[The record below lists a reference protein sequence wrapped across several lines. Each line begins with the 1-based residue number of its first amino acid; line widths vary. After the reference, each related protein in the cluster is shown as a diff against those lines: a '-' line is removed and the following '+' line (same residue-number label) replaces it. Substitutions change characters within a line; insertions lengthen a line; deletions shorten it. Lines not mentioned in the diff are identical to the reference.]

1 MITRLWKLRRLR
13 VAGFAV
19 GAVAIAGIAVVATAS
34 AAGMSFGFRPN
45 TSSQS
50 QSDASLTAAQS
61 RASSAACG
69 EFMSHF
75 AVEIGK
81 SQAQINAAFQKAI
94 ADTLADEV
102 KAGHLTQAQADTI
115 KKKLANQTPCSLPSL
130 APRSGNKA
138 PMAAY
143 MAQYLTAAA
152 SALGVTETQLQ
163 TDLKSGQSLSQ
174 VASAQKVSEADFRN
188 KLIANLKPV
197 LDKAVSDKKITAAQE
212 QTIVSRLQT
221 GPLPLWNRPEKRK
234 PMPAATPSSA

>member
-50 QSDASLTAAQS
+50 QSDASLAAAQS

-130 APRSGNKA
+130 APRGDKTA
-138 PMAAY
+138 IAAY
-143 MAQYLTAAA
+143 MVQYLTAAA

-163 TDLKSGQSLSQ
+163 TDLKNGQSLSQ

>member
-81 SQAQINAAFQKAI
+81 SQAQINVAFQKAI

-130 APRSGNKA
+130 APRGDKTA
-138 PMAAY
+138 IAAY
-143 MAQYLTAAA
+143 MVQYLTAAA

-163 TDLKSGQSLSQ
+163 TDLKNGQSLSQ

>member
-50 QSDASLTAAQS
+50 QSDASLVAAQS

-81 SQAQINAAFQKAI
+81 SQAQINVAFQKAI

-130 APRSGNKA
+130 APRGDKTA
-138 PMAAY
+138 IAAY
-143 MAQYLTAAA
+143 MVQYLTAAA

-163 TDLKSGQSLSQ
+163 TDLKNGQSLSQ

>member
-50 QSDASLTAAQS
+50 DASLAAAQS

-138 PMAAY
+138 PIAAY

-152 SALGVTETQLQ
+152 SALGITETQLQ
-163 TDLKSGQSLSQ
+163 TDLKNGQSLSQ
-174 VASAQKVSEADFRN
+174 VASAQKVSEADFRT

-234 PMPAATPSSA
+234 PMPAATPPSA

>member
-50 QSDASLTAAQS
+50 DASLAAAQS

-138 PMAAY
+138 PIAAY

-163 TDLKSGQSLSQ
+163 TDLKNGQSLSQ

-234 PMPAATPSSA
+234 PTPVATPSSA

>member
-50 QSDASLTAAQS
+50 QSDASLAAAQS

-81 SQAQINAAFQKAI
+81 SQAQINVAFQKAI

-130 APRSGNKA
+130 APRGDKTA
-138 PMAAY
+138 IAAY
-143 MAQYLTAAA
+143 MVQYLTAAA

-163 TDLKSGQSLSQ
+163 TDLKNGQSLSQ